1 MLMRA
6 SMVTLAAALAFFP
19 NYASAQALDANCR
32 TLTSSYPSSYVS
44 SDTLADAIKDSNT
57 TNIGTAAFYDTVACE
72 CRLNL
77 KQTVKEA
84 VSKAVAATNVGL
96 WAAEPTQHGL
106 TAQERREADAFAN
119 WIKGHGSRPRMHGLL
134 ACAYERPAE

>member
-32 TLTSSYPSSYVS
+32 TLTSSYGS
-44 SDTLADAIKDSNT
+44 SDTLDGAIRDANK
-57 TNIGTAAFYDTVACE
+57 TNIAPADFYDTVACE

-77 KQTVKEA
+77 KQTVREA
-84 VSKAVAATNVGL
+84 VSKAIAATNAGL
-96 WAAEPTQHGL
+96 WAAEPTHHDL
-106 TAQERREADAFAN
+106 TAQENREADAFLN

-134 ACAYERPAE
+134 ACTYSRAAE

>member
-32 TLTSSYPSSYVS
+32 TLTSSYGSSG
-44 SDTLADAIKDSNT
+44 TLDDAITDANT
-57 TNIGTAAFYDTVACE
+57 TNIAPADFYDTVACE

-84 VSKAVAATNVGL
+84 VSKAIAATNVGL
-96 WAAEPTQHGL
+96 WAAEPMHHDL
-106 TAQERREADAFAN
+106 TA
-119 WIKGHGSRPRMHGLL
+119 
-134 ACAYERPAE
+134 